1 MSLKCCACTEIKVLD
16 AFSINQ
22 KKKESSPR
30 CKDCVAANRDVVT
43 LLVDDGNSGSHLR
56 CSSCKTRKGMEW
68 KCLKATQINARI
80 VKKSRLGAMQIKL
93 GAMQMK
99 LTKEQETHWRVL
111 AVSKMSNAGMVI
123 SARFLSKLT
132 VRQELLPAG
141 MIM

>member
-1 MSLKCCACTEIKVLD
+1 MGTLVRISGA
-16 AFSINQ
+16 
-22 KKKESSPR
+22 
-30 CKDCVAANRDVVT
+30 
-43 LLVDDGNSGSHLR
+43 LLVR
-56 CSSCKTRKGMEW
+56 QEKEW
-68 KCLKATQINARI
+68 KCLKATHIFVKKSI

-99 LTKEQETHWRVL
+99 LTKEQETYWRVL

>member
-1 MSLKCCACTEIKVLD
+1 M
-16 AFSINQ
+16 
-22 KKKESSPR
+22 
-30 CKDCVAANRDVVT
+30 
-43 LLVDDGNSGSHLR
+43 
-56 CSSCKTRKGMEW
+56 
-68 KCLKATQINARI
+68 KATQINARI
-80 VKKSRLGAMQIKL
+80 VKKSRLGAMQI
-93 GAMQMK
+93 M